1 MLGLLRI
8 VCRSRRSCR
17 GQRLLVTGV
26 PLCVAVCVGLA
37 VVPAGAS
44 ADLPVR
50 INLVNHTVA
59 PHADVTLVAAGDEIC
74 WNNGDLVG
82 IGNKAAY
89 RWVAPGQSTFFSASR
104 STEFFRGC
112 ATDPIFG
119 RNPGW
124 RQFQVLVRDAPGKDG
139 YLPEGEGL
147 SKLVSR
153 PRIGNDPAG
162 AGGAYFENVV
172 RTWMPRKDG
181 LGLIC
186 LRTSTFAYDSGA
198 DTKSEVTINVY
209 NDQSCNSSSKPPT
222 RPVSTLDT
230 AATPD
235 QPTATTATEGTG
247 DSGAV
252 IDLLSTIGVACPWW
266 AYPGDAATCAQIGPS
281 NPNNWSIDNLTPD
294 VRDFRVTGGVGVEN
308 PYVPVADGDVSIP
321 SGGAPGTVIVSQ
333 AFNTSAVNTTTTQKG
348 GEVGV
353 SFGFEQSGKVEIPL
367 LAEGG
372 LKFSQQVNSKASFS
386 TTKAEQTSSGE
397 TRTVSISVGAQPGF
411 RTRLDVFTN
420 KREANY
426 SYAADLD
433 FGKGGTVQSVSTPA
447 NLALG
452 QSPATRQPCL
462 GYVVG
467 DANVYGSIM
476 QIGNGLLGAGFSPT
490 EPTLSPERRA
500 FLRSI
505 PNFRTQPGDC
515 PGFPAGFA
523 AGAGFKGTGVGT
535 YRSIGFDAKGAESQ
549 TYTGC
554 VYRTPLDEKPA
565 AIRADD
571 AIDAPSTPP
580 SGAGPCEAVTNGGTV
595 KVASDRTLALS
606 VNRLTGANT
615 AATPPGPTPGA
626 LLDYRHDDV
635 PAGETLVAPAGSD
648 EIFAPEAGG
657 RVDTNDGALDI
668 VHVGRGSTTVL
679 GGDGDNVFYGGSH
692 GRDILDGGNGG
703 LNVLIARGARTTMR
717 ESGGTA
723 DMFGGSGADIFRGAN
738 MRGVMFGG
746 PGADTMIATG
756 RTSGVAMTGGLGT
769 NTYEVLGRGTP
780 KIDQLPRDAKRSKLI
795 TTHTMRVPRYVA
807 RAVAIGGQHVTLTGS
822 QGTGSLTANNA
833 GDVLRAGPGAE
844 TLRGGR
850 GRDQFVLS
858 DENDDIAIG
867 GGGANRY
874 WFTGRPVVGTRPP
887 RLQYPAGRT
896 ASTIRD
902 FRPGKGDRLVLSA
915 KVFSARVL
923 WLRHEFRL
931 VAGRKPQ
938 PQTNRP
944 TLLFNTRTGILS
956 FDRDGTGPISDQ
968 VIARLRGASS
978 PRRSWF
984 AFVAR

>member
-1 MLGLLRI
+1 MLGLLRT
-8 VCRSRRSCR
+8 VCRARRTRR

-26 PLCVAVCVGLA
+26 PACVAVCVGLA
-37 VVPAGAS
+37 VLPAGAA
-44 ADLPVR
+44 ADLPVG
-50 INLVNHTVA
+50 IHLLNHTVA
-59 PHADVTLVAAGDEIC
+59 PHADVALVAAGVEAC
-74 WNNGDLVG
+74 WNDGDLGSV
-82 IGNKAAY
+82 GNKAGY
-89 RWVAPGQSTFFSASR
+89 RWIAPGHNTFFTMSR
-104 STEFFRGC
+104 RTDFFLGC
-112 ATDPIFG
+112 TPDSVFG
-119 RNPGW
+119 RPEGF
-124 RQFQVLVRDAPGKDG
+124 RQLQLLVRDAPGKEG
-139 YLPEGEGL
+139 YAPEGEGL
-147 SKLVSR
+147 FTIVAR
-153 PRIGNDPAG
+153 PGTVHL
-162 AGGAYFENVV
+162 ENVV
-172 RTWMPRKDG
+172 PTWMPRKDG

-186 LRTSTFAYDSGA
+186 VRTYVSAHRTGA
-198 DTKSEVTINVY
+198 DAGGEATINVY
-209 NDQSCNSSSKPPT
+209 NDAFCNSTAKPPK

-230 AATPD
+230 AATPR
-235 QPTATTATEGTG
+235 QPTATAATEGTG

-281 NPNNWSIDNLTPD
+281 NPNNWSISNLKPD
-294 VRDFRVTGGVGVEN
+294 VRDFRVTGGVGVDN
-308 PYVPVADGDVSIP
+308 PWVPIGAAHLFVPLGS
-321 SGGAPGTVIVSQ
+321 APGTVGVNKG
-333 AFNTSAVNTTTTQKG
+333 FTTSAVNTMTTQKG

-372 LKFSQQVNSKASFS
+372 LKFSQSVNSKASFS
-386 TTKAEQTSSGE
+386 TTSSEQTSSGE
-397 TRTVSISVGAQPGF
+397 TQTVSVSVGAQPGF
-411 RTRLDVFTN
+411 LTRLDVFSN
-420 KREANY
+420 EREANY
-426 SYAADLD
+426 GYAADLD
-433 FGKGGTVQSVSTPA
+433 FGKGGTVQAVNTPA

-452 QSPATRQPCL
+452 QSPAARQPCL

-476 QIGNGLLGAGFSPT
+476 QIGNGLLTAGFSPT
-490 EPTLSPERRA
+490 EPSLSPQRRA
-500 FLRSI
+500 FLQSV
-505 PNFRTQPGDC
+505 PSFRTQPGEC

-535 YRSIGFDAKGAESQ
+535 YRSVGFDEKGAQSK

-554 VYRTPLDEKPA
+554 VYVTPLAEKPA
-565 AIRADD
+565 VIRADD
-571 AIDAPSTPP
+571 AIDEPSTPP
-580 SGAGPCEAVTNGGTV
+580 SGAAPCEAVTNGGSV
-595 KVASDRTLALS
+595 KVASDKTLAPS
-606 VNRLTGANT
+606 ANRLTGANT
-615 AATPPGPTPGA
+615 PAATPRGPTPGA

-648 EIFAPEAGG
+648 EIFAPQAGG
-657 RVDTNDGALDI
+657 RIDTNDGALDI

-679 GGDGDNVFYGGSH
+679 GGDGDNVFYGGTR
-692 GRDILDGGNGG
+692 GRDVLDGGDGG

-723 DMFGGSGADIFRGAN
+723 EMFGGSGPDIFRGTN

-746 PGADTMIATG
+746 SGADTMIATG
-756 RTSGVAMTGGLGT
+756 KTSGVAMTGGLGT

-795 TTHTMRVPRYVA
+795 TTHAIRVPLYVA

-822 QGTGSLTANNA
+822 QGTRALTANNA

-850 GRDQFVLS
+850 GADQFVLS

-874 WFTGRPVVGTRPP
+874 RFTGRPEVGTRPP
-887 RLQYPAGRT
+887 GLQYPAGRT

-915 KVFSARVL
+915 KVFGARVL
-923 WLRHEFRL
+923 RLRHGFRL

-938 PQTNRP
+938 PRTNRP

-968 VIARLRGASS
+968 VIVRLRGASGP
-978 PRRSWF
+978 PRRGWF